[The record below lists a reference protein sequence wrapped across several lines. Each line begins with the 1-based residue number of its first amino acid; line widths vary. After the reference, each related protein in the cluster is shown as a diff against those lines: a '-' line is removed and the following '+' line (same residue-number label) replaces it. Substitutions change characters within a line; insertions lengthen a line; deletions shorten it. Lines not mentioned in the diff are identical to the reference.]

1 MFLIPFAITNS
12 MKENTIQQKITAL
25 YESWAGEQVTSIL
38 PLTRTASNRSYFRIT
53 SATKKAIG
61 TYGPDPKEN
70 TAFVSFTKSFYQ
82 KGLPVPELY
91 AENLSEQI
99 YIQEDLGG
107 TTLYR
112 FLQENKDGFSESS
125 MEMYKKVLAGLA
137 RMQVE
142 GTKDLDYSVAYPRPD
157 FDRQSMQWDLNG
169 FKYFFL
175 KLSGLTFDEQALEKD
190 FDTLIDFLL
199 SADRTYFMYR
209 DFQARNIMLK
219 DGEPYF
225 IDYQGGRRG
234 ALHYDPASL
243 LFQPKAAIPFAIREE
258 LMSYYLDVIA
268 EMIPVDREK
277 FMDHFYGYVMIRRIQ
292 AFGTY
297 GQRGLHERL
306 AYFINGLPI
315 ALQDIKWVLDN
326 KELPIEIPEL
336 LRVLRLAIEDP
347 RFQPAGKQTD
357 NKFLT
362 VRVNSF
368 SYKFSHPE
376 DPSGNGG
383 GFVFDCRFINNPG
396 RYEPYK
402 KLTGRDEPV
411 IKFLKENSNI
421 ADYLNNIYH
430 IVDEAVEN
438 YIERK
443 FTSLM
448 VNFGCTGGQHR
459 SVYAADM
466 LAAHLEQKYGV
477 NVELKHIRQEEKNWV
492 N

>member
-1 MFLIPFAITNS
+1 
-12 MKENTIQQKITAL
+12 MKENTIQEKITAL
-25 YESWAGEQVTSIL
+25 YESWAGESVTSIL

-53 SATKKAIG
+53 SANKKAIG
-61 TYGPDPKEN
+61 TYGPDAKEN
-70 TAFVSFTKSFYQ
+70 TAFVSFTKTFYQ

-91 AENLSEQI
+91 AEDLSQKI
-99 YIQEDLGG
+99 YIQEDLGA

-112 FLQENKDGFSESS
+112 FLLENKGDFSELL
-125 MEMYKKVLAGLA
+125 METYKKVLAGLA
-137 RMQVE
+137 RIQVE
-142 GTKDLDYSVAYPRPD
+142 GTRDLDYSVAYPRPD

-175 KLSGLTFDEQALEKD
+175 KLAGITFDEQALEND
-190 FDTLIDFLL
+190 FNTLTEFLL
-199 SADRTYFMYR
+199 SAERQYFMYR

-219 DGEPYF
+219 NGEPYF

-243 LFQPKAAIPFAIREE
+243 LFQPKAEIPFAIREA
-258 LMSYYLDVIA
+258 LVAYYLEVIA

-277 FMDHFYGYVMIRRIQ
+277 FMDHFYGYVLIRRIQ

-306 AYFINGLPI
+306 EYFVNSLPL

-326 KELPIEIPEL
+326 KELPIELPEL
-336 LRVLRLAIEDP
+336 FRVLRAAIDDP
-347 RFQPAGKQTD
+347 RFQPAETKPD

-368 SYKFSHPE
+368 SYKFGHPQ
-376 DPSGNGG
+376 DPSGHGG

-396 RYEPYK
+396 RYEPCK

-411 IKFLKENSNI
+411 ITFLKENSNM
-421 ADYLNNIYH
+421 ADYLHNIYH

-443 FTSLM
+443 FTNLM
-448 VNFGCTGGQHR
+448 VSFGCTGGQHR

-477 NVELKHIRQEEKNWV
+477 KVELSHIRQEEKGWV

>member
-1 MFLIPFAITNS
+1 
-12 MKENTIQQKITAL
+12 MKENTIQQKLTTL
-25 YESWAGEQVTSIL
+25 YESWAKESVTNIL

-61 TYGPDPKEN
+61 AYGPDPKEN
-70 TAFVSFTKSFYQ
+70 TAFVAFTKHFHQ
-82 KGLPVPELY
+82 KELPVPELY
-91 AENLSEQI
+91 AEDLSQQI
-99 YIQEDLGG
+99 YLQEDLGA
-107 TTLYR
+107 TTLYS
-112 FLQENKDGFSESS
+112 FLLQNQGDFSESLLG
-125 MEMYKKVLAGLA
+125 MYKKVLARLG

-175 KLSGLTFDEQALEKD
+175 KLAGITFDEQALERD
-190 FDTLIDFLL
+190 FDTLIEFLL
-199 SADRTYFMYR
+199 SADRKYFMYR

-219 DGEPYF
+219 KGEPYF

-243 LFQPKAAIPFAIREE
+243 LFQPKAGIPFAIREE
-258 LMSYYLDVIA
+258 LVAHYLDVIA
-268 EMIPVDREK
+268 EMVSIDRKE
-277 FMDHFYGYVMIRRIQ
+277 FMDHFYGYVLIRRIQ

-297 GQRGLHERL
+297 GQRGLHERR
-306 AYFINGLPI
+306 AYFMNGLPI

-326 KELPIEIPEL
+326 KKLPIEIPEL
-336 LRVLRLAIEDP
+336 LRVLRSAIDDP
-347 RFQPAGKQTD
+347 RFQPAGAQP
-357 NKFLT
+357 NNEFLT

-368 SYKFSHPE
+368 SYKFEHPV

-383 GFVFDCRFINNPG
+383 GFVFDCRFVHNPG

-402 KLTGRDEPV
+402 KLTGRDQPV
-411 IKFLKENSNI
+411 IDFLKENSNM
-421 ADYLNNIYH
+421 ADYLNNIYQ

-438 YIERK
+438 YIERS
-443 FTSLM
+443 FTNLM
-448 VNFGCTGGQHR
+448 VSFGCTGGQHR

-466 LAAHLEQKYGV
+466 LAAHLRQKYGV
-477 NVELKHIRQEEKNWV
+477 KVVLSHIRQEEKGWKN
-492 N
+492 

>member
-1 MFLIPFAITNS
+1 MEKN
-12 MKENTIQQKITAL
+12 NIQQKIKSL
-25 YESWAGEQVTSIL
+25 YESWAGESVTSIL
-38 PLTRTASNRSYFRIT
+38 PLTRTASSRSYFRIT

-70 TAFVSFTKSFYQ
+70 KAFVAFTKSFYQ
-82 KGLPVPELY
+82 KGLPVPKLY
-91 AENLSEQI
+91 AEDLSEQI
-99 YIQEDLGG
+99 YLQEDLGG
-107 TTLYR
+107 TTLYG
-112 FLQENKDGFSESS
+112 FLSENQGGFSKK
-125 MEMYKKVLAGLA
+125 MLEMYQRVLMGLA
-137 RMQVE
+137 RIQIE
-142 GTKDLDYSVAYPRPD
+142 GGKNLDYSLAYPRPD

-175 KLSGLTFDEQALEKD
+175 KLAGITFDEQALERD
-190 FDTLIDFLL
+190 FNTLIEFLL
-199 SADRTYFMYR
+199 SADRQYFMYR

-219 DGEPYF
+219 NGVPYF

-234 ALHYDPASL
+234 ALQYDLASL
-243 LFQPKAAIPFAIREE
+243 LFQPKAGIPFAIREK
-258 LMSYYLDVIA
+258 LVAYYLEAIV

-277 FMDHFYGYVMIRRIQ
+277 FMDQFYGYVLIRRIQ

-297 GQRGLHERL
+297 GQRGLHERM
-306 AYFINGLPI
+306 AYFMNGLPV
-315 ALQDIKWVLDN
+315 ALQDIKWVLDH
-326 KELPIEIPEL
+326 KVISVQIPEL
-336 LRVLRLAIEDP
+336 LRVLRAAIADP
-347 RFQPAGKQTD
+347 RFQPDGAQPD

-362 VRVNSF
+362 VRVSSF
-368 SYKFSHPE
+368 SYKFEHPV

-383 GFVFDCRFINNPG
+383 GFVFDCRFVHNPG

-402 KLTGRDEPV
+402 KLTGRDQPV
-411 IKFLKENSNI
+411 IDFLNENSNMT
-421 ADYLNNIYH
+421 DYLNNIYQ

-443 FTSLM
+443 FTNLM
-448 VNFGCTGGQHR
+448 VSFGCTGGQHR

-477 NVELKHIRQEEKNWV
+477 NVELRHIRQEEKGWV